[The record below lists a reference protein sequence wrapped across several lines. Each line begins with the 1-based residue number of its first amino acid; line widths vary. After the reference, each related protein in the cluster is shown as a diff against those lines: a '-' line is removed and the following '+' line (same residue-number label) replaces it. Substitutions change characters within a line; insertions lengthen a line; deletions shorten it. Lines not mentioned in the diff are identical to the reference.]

1 MIAVLHLPTKP
12 CFVSQI
18 ERLFSL
24 WQAIHKGKK
33 SSWFSDPEVAKAY
46 LQPFRMPN
54 EENDPTIC
62 WNSNDAKSTE
72 TFGYTYS
79 EIEEGGDVWTRVNN
93 LYEWSIPL
101 TDAGKTGPIPP
112 EMEYL
117 DLDQSE
123 FFTTPA
129 KVPVPQSSLL
139 SSMQGITAQ
148 QVQAV
153 LQPERQITAP
163 TSEPGFSREWY
174 IDDRVKR

>member
-1 MIAVLHLPTKP
+1 M
-12 CFVSQI
+12 
-18 ERLFSL
+18 
-24 WQAIHKGKK
+24 
-33 SSWFSDPEVAKAY
+33 
-46 LQPFRMPN
+46 
-54 EENDPTIC
+54 
-62 WNSNDAKSTE
+62 STE

-79 EIEEGGDVWTRVNN
+79 EIQEGGDVWTRVNN

-101 TDAGKTGPIPP
+101 TDAGKIGPIPP

-129 KVPVPQSSLL
+129 KASVLKSSLL
-139 SSMQGITAQ
+139 SSVQGITKQ

-153 LQPERQITAP
+153 LQPERQITAS
-163 TSEPGFSREWY
+163 TSEPNFSREWY